1 LTPKSSLETSLN
13 ATINYFP
20 FEQVGAWSKTDF
32 TELVKAT
39 VIINEDD
46 IRRHQPTK
54 LQQSEN
60 GTRHAKGFSKLVTE
74 HMRKL
79 VRNL

>member
-1 LTPKSSLETSLN
+1 MTPKSSLETSLN

-54 LQQSEN
+54 LRPPFRRKPYTRSI
-60 GTRHAKGFSKLVTE
+60 GTKMTLGK
-74 HMRKL
+74 
-79 VRNL
+79 